1 MRGPLTQLFQ
11 DNPSHRILLT
21 TGFRLTLF
29 QKGKHFI
36 KKAKS
41 TLTSAKQNL

>member
-1 MRGPLTQLFQ
+1 HCGMRLSGHFVQTF
-11 DNPSHRILLT
+11 S
-21 TGFRLTLF
+21 